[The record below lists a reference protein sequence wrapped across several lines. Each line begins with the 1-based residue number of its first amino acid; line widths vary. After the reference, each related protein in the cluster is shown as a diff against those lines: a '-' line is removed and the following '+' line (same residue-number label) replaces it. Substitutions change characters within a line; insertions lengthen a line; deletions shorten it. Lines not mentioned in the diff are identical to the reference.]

1 MTSVQTE
8 TLWFEDIAVGD
19 ELPELLKDPDTRQLV
34 MYAGAAQDFVA
45 IHSVKQ
51 IPVDKRS

>member
-45 IHSVKQ
+45 IQLVRFTKTN
-51 IPVDKRS
+51 RR